1 MEKILS
7 EEELLKL
14 YMATP
19 QFKDLEDSQELI
31 DVLEIAVTLAE
42 QARHTLRESA
52 LASKEWQDYDDA
64 RLLRHFMSTK

>member
-31 DVLEIAVTLAE
+31 ERLEEAMTFAE
-42 QARHTLRESA
+42 RARHALRESA

-64 RLLRHFMSTK
+64 RLLRYFRSTK